1 MTWFH
6 LEPHYFA
13 CFTRPF
19 GEGKGEKH
27 REGHVESHVSTEEDL
42 VDLNKKLVH
51 CGSPS
56 LLLGP
61 CPLVVLPAPPM
72 SCSRL
77 LSADSSTSRQSVYH
91 KGEERDLYFI
101 TATTLCYLVWQAV
114 SNTPPNDPHFVI
126 LMPCAIPF
134 S

>member
-6 LEPHYFA
+6 REPHYFA

-27 REGHVESHVSTEEDL
+27 REGHVESQVSTEEDL

-61 CPLVVLPAPPM
+61 CPLVVLPAPQCLVQG
-72 SCSRL
+72 CSL
-77 LSADSSTSRQSVYH
+77 LIPLPQGNQYII
-91 KGEERDLYFI
+91 KGERGIYISLLQL
-101 TATTLCYLVWQAV
+101 LCVA
-114 SNTPPNDPHFVI
+114 
-126 LMPCAIPF
+126 
-134 S
+134 